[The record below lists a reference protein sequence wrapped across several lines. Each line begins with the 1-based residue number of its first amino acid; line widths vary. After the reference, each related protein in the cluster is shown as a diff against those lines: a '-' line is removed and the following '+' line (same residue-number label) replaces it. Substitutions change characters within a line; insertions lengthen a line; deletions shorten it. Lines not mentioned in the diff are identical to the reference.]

1 MLEDKT
7 TETRQDEPA
16 AAPRHT
22 GFRAKLR
29 SLWAQLQCVHLLRR
43 HRRYRRRRHRL
54 DNASRKLRSSKL
66 VLRVGA
72 VLYALGFGAE
82 YAAVRVGRAVK
93 YAALWAA
100 GGIRRFAKALAETA
114 FPGAAQV
121 AKDLFG
127 PIVLFA
133 KGTVSLLIHA
143 HRIRKEQG
151 FGAAFEASVHYFKNG
166 VRRNLSL
173 LPRMAMYALPI
184 CALALGAAVFQYVIH
199 QPYALA
205 VRVNGETVG
214 YVANEDVFN
223 TAREDVMERISY
235 AGTDK
240 TEWTIE
246 PSYTL
251 AIAHHMMD
259 ENEMAKYNEKEL
271 ADTSKFL
278 SFVLRHKPEAIGI
291 VLDREGWAD
300 IDKLILC
307 AQKAGKRLTRALLDT
322 VVATSDKKRFSYSSD
337 GRCIRAVQG
346 HSTSQVAI
354 SFAEKTPPQF
364 LYHGTASRFLD
375 EIKKQGLIAGERHYV
390 HLSADEATARKVGAR
405 HGSPVILTVKA
416 QEMAKRGLPFW
427 QAENGVWLTS
437 TVAVEFLEW

>member
-1 MLEDKT
+1 
-7 TETRQDEPA
+7 
-16 AAPRHT
+16 
-22 GFRAKLR
+22 
-29 SLWAQLQCVHLLRR
+29 
-43 HRRYRRRRHRL
+43 
-54 DNASRKLRSSKL
+54 
-66 VLRVGA
+66 
-72 VLYALGFGAE
+72 
-82 YAAVRVGRAVK
+82 
-93 YAALWAA
+93 
-100 GGIRRFAKALAETA
+100 
-114 FPGAAQV
+114 
-121 AKDLFG
+121 
-127 PIVLFA
+127 
-133 KGTVSLLIHA
+133 
-143 HRIRKEQG
+143 
-151 FGAAFEASVHYFKNG
+151 
-166 VRRNLSL
+166 
-173 LPRMAMYALPI
+173 
-184 CALALGAAVFQYVIH
+184 
-199 QPYALA
+199 
-205 VRVNGETVG
+205 
-214 YVANEDVFN
+214 
-223 TAREDVMERISY
+223 
-235 AGTDK
+235 
-240 TEWTIE
+240 
-246 PSYTL
+246 
-251 AIAHHMMD
+251 
-259 ENEMAKYNEKEL
+259 MAKYNEKEL

-437 TVAVEFLEW
+437 TVAVEFLEGKGNTPHEVTTCSLNNCTVLISAAINNAAAPQRVAPASADVPLPSILVSAGPRICPMP

>member
-1 MLEDKT
+1 MQKIHK
-7 TETRQDEPA
+7 P
-16 AAPRHT
+16 
-22 GFRAKLR
+22 
-29 SLWAQLQCVHLLRR
+29 S
-43 HRRYRRRRHRL
+43 
-54 DNASRKLRSSKL
+54 DNDIVNKKQIIQGRKRDGK
-66 VLRVGA
+66 VQRK
-72 VLYALGFGAE
+72 
-82 YAAVRVGRAVK
+82 R
-93 YAALWAA
+93 A
-100 GGIRRFAKALAETA
+100 GGYE
-114 FPGAAQV
+114 QV
-121 AKDLFG
+121 
-127 PIVLFA
+127 
-133 KGTVSLLIHA
+133 
-143 HRIRKEQG
+143 
-151 FGAAFEASVHYFKNG
+151 FKFCPPTQTG
-166 VRRNLSL
+166 GD
-173 LPRMAMYALPI
+173 
-184 CALALGAAVFQYVIH
+184 C
-199 QPYALA
+199 
-205 VRVNGETVG
+205 
-214 YVANEDVFN
+214 
-223 TAREDVMERISY
+223 
-235 AGTDK
+235 
-240 TEWTIE
+240 
-246 PSYTL
+246 
-251 AIAHHMMD
+251 
-259 ENEMAKYNEKEL
+259 
-271 ADTSKFL
+271 
-278 SFVLRHKPEAIGI
+278 I